1 MTAALGFKRLGLA
14 VVAAVAVIVG
24 MLALSS
30 FVISADT
37 ARETVKN
44 EIRAVTGLE
53 LILRGPVSVSLFPS
67 GAVHF
72 ADVVLGDDR
81 QNEPALA
88 AERLTAH
95 LRLLPLLVGRIEISD
110 IALVRP
116 RIAID
121 LAPNGY
127 SNWSVLLDA
136 LGRAAKP
143 NTERGD
149 QAVSFSEIRIDG
161 GTIVARDAVH
171 NVTETLTDAEISL
184 AWPSISKS
192 FAATGHFVWR
202 DSPVEGSISVSNF
215 LAALTGE
222 RSGLKFR
229 VSGAPLKLAFDGVMS
244 NQPSLKIEGVL
255 AADAPSLRDALRW
268 TGQKPLPGGGLTHFS
283 LKAKTDLVGESIAL
297 SSVNIELDGNTAE
310 GVLTYAAD
318 GRRTLQGTLAA
329 DNLDVTPYLST
340 IRLMAGNARDWDR
353 MPIRLDGFN
362 NFDLDLRLSA
372 ARVTIGNAKLGR
384 TGVAANLRAG
394 QLVVTVGESQ
404 AFGGEI
410 TGSFGVASSEAG
422 ADLRAQMQFADV
434 DLETCLNALFGIRN
448 LDGKGNLS
456 VALESSG
463 DSIMALTRALGGN
476 ATLTANEGAL
486 TGFNIEQLLRRL
498 DRQPLSGTGT
508 FRSGRTPYN
517 KLTATI
523 KIVQGTATVDELH
536 IDGPTVGVKLGGTA
550 SIPTREVDL
559 KGKASLIPAAGET
572 STGFDLPFE
581 VYGPWDDF
589 IVRPDAQSLIRRS
602 GAAAPLLDAVRDRK
616 TRDAVRSA
624 IDRLTGG
631 ARPPPASSDA
641 QPTEAH

>member
-1 MTAALGFKRLGLA
+1 M
-14 VVAAVAVIVG
+14 
-24 MLALSS
+24 
-30 FVISADT
+30 
-37 ARETVKN
+37 
-44 EIRAVTGLE
+44 
-53 LILRGPVSVSLFPS
+53 
-67 GAVHF
+67 
-72 ADVVLGDDR
+72 
-81 QNEPALA
+81 
-88 AERLTAH
+88 
-95 LRLLPLLVGRIEISD
+95 
-110 IALVRP
+110 
-116 RIAID
+116 
-121 LAPNGY
+121 
-127 SNWSVLLDA
+127 
-136 LGRAAKP
+136 
-143 NTERGD
+143 
-149 QAVSFSEIRIDG
+149 
-161 GTIVARDAVH
+161 
-171 NVTETLTDAEISL
+171 
-184 AWPSISKS
+184 
-192 FAATGHFVWR
+192 WR

-422 ADLRAQMQFADV
+422 ADLKAQMQFADV

-463 DSIMALTRALGGN
+463 DSIMALTQALGGN
-476 ATLTANEGAL
+476 ATLTANDGAL
-486 TGFNIEQLLRRL
+486 TGFNVEQLLRRL